1 MKTIDEDIATGQ
13 FQKVY
18 LLYGDEDYL
27 KLQYKNKLLAA
38 LMTPGDTM
46 NFSSYEG
53 EGISVGELIDLAET
67 LPFFAERRVI
77 LVSDSGFFKKSKD
90 DLAEYLLHLPDTLCF
105 LFV

>member
-53 EGISVGELIDLAET
+53 EGI
-67 LPFFAERRVI
+67 
-77 LVSDSGFFKKSKD
+77 
-90 DLAEYLLHLPDTLCF
+90 
-105 LFV
+105 

>member
-38 LMTPGDTM
+38 LTTPGDTM

-67 LPFFAERRVI
+67 LPFFAERRVSQLYTSNVIELKFI
-77 LVSDSGFFKKSKD
+77 LFHCS
-90 DLAEYLLHLPDTLCF
+90 LYLIHI
-105 LFV
+105 